1 MSKRSFGP
9 SRLVFPVLLGLLLAV
24 CGGSVGTGSDGKFNG
39 TINIA
44 SSTWT
49 GYAII
54 YIANAKETWKSH
66 GLDVKFSDVEDPND
80 RLIALTAGR
89 LEGMASTVDAFARA
103 QSNGV
108 PAVEVFPIDASVGGD
123 GILAKNTIK
132 TVQDLKGQ
140 KVAVNQGSVSEWFL
154 AQVLQ
159 KNGMSLGDV
168 KEQNMKSGEAGAA
181 FVAGQVDVAVTWEPW
196 LSKAKARADGKVLVS
211 SKEYPD
217 LIMDSFAFRKDF
229 VDKYPATVKEFMKA
243 YYDAFDWFQKN
254 TAEGLGI
261 VAKATSETADDVKA
275 DLETLT
281 LFDLKTGKT
290 IMGTK
295 SSPGKINDNVK
306 AAGDFWKAQGKID
319 SPVKPADAVNAD
331 FINSL

>member
-1 MSKRSFGP
+1 MFSRSRGP

-24 CGGSVGTGSDGKFNG
+24 CGGTTGTGSDGKFNG

-54 YIANAKETWKSH
+54 YIANARDTWKSR
-66 GLDVKFSDVEDPND
+66 GLDVKFSEVEDPDD
-80 RLIALTAGR
+80 RLIARTAGR
-89 LEGMASTVDAFARA
+89 LEGMASTLDAFARA
-103 QSNGV
+103 QSKGV

-132 TVQDLKGQ
+132 SVQDLKGQ

-159 KNGMSLGDV
+159 KNGLSLADV
-168 KEQNMKSGEAGAA
+168 KEQNMKLREAGAA
-181 FVAGQVDVAVTWEPW
+181 FLAGQVDAAVTWEPC
-196 LSKAKARADGKVLVS
+196 LRQAKGRSAGGVLGS
-211 SKEYPD
+211 SKTYPD

-254 TAEGLGI
+254 TSEALGI
-261 VAKATSETADDVKA
+261 VAKATSESADDVKA

-281 LFDLKTGKT
+281 LFDLKKGKE

-295 SSPGKINDNVK
+295 SAPGKINDNVK

>member
-1 MSKRSFGP
+1 MSRSLTGKAPPDSIVLKAPMFLGRGRMLNRWCGP
-9 SRLVFPVLLGLLLAV
+9 SRFVFPALLGLLLAV
-24 CGGSVGTGSDGKFNG
+24 CGGNTGTGTDGKFTG

-49 GYAII
+49 GYAIL
-54 YIANAKETWKSH
+54 YIATAKETWKSH
-66 GLDVKFSDVEDPND
+66 GLDVKFTDVEDPND

-108 PAVEVFPIDASVGGD
+108 PALEVFPIDASVGGD

-132 TVQDLKGQ
+132 SVKDLKDQ

-159 KNGMSLGDV
+159 KNGLSLADV

-181 FVAGQVDVAVTWEPW
+181 FVAGQIDVAVTWEPW
-196 LSKAKARADGKVLVS
+196 LSKAKARSDGVVLVS

-254 TAEGLGI
+254 KGVHEGLLRRLRLVPKEHRRRTRHRG
-261 VAKATSETADDVKA
+261 
-275 DLETLT
+275 
-281 LFDLKTGKT
+281 
-290 IMGTK
+290 
-295 SSPGKINDNVK
+295 
-306 AAGDFWKAQGKID
+306 QGHQ
-319 SPVKPADAVNAD
+319 
-331 FINSL
+331 